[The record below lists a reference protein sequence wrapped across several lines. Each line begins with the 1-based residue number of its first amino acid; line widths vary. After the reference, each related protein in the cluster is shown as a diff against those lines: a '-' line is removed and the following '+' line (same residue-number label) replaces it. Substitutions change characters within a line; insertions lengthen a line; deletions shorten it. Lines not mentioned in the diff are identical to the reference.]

1 MKKVILGL
9 ALVFAVSFSA
19 SVSANE
25 GKAKKKVAK
34 TETCCKKDAKA
45 CDKAAKACDKD
56 AKACDK
62 KAKACDKKGAEKKSC
77 CAKDAAGKK

>member
-19 SVSANE
+19 SVDAKDN
-25 GKAKKKVAK
+25 KAKKESTK
-34 TETCCKKDAKA
+34 TEASCSKDAKACDKKDAKA

-62 KAKACDKKGAEKKSC
+62 KAEKKGC
-77 CAKDAAGKK
+77 CAKDKK